1 MSIFQDLRYAVRLLL
16 KDRWFTAIAALV
28 LALGIG
34 ANNAVFTIVNAVL
47 LRSMPFPDSEQLV
60 VMLTRDLRGQQSG
73 VSLADFADWRA
84 SSRTL
89 SGMSLVFSGSFNVSD
104 EGRIPEQYPGAY
116 VSANY
121 FKMVGITP
129 ILGRDFGPDD
139 DGPGGPPVVVL
150 SDAVWQRRY
159 GGDRGVLGTLIRLNG
174 LTATVVGV
182 VPQGLGFPQQE
193 QIWLPTSQFP
203 PALRQQPRQARNYFV
218 LGRLADGVTLEQ
230 ARAEMN
236 AIGGEL
242 ARKYPESNKD
252 LAPYPDALETFVIG
266 PQLRLL
272 FWTLL
277 GAVGFVLLIACSN
290 VANLLLAR
298 AARRT
303 GEMSVRVAI
312 GASRWQV
319 VRQLLTESVL
329 LAFAAGA
336 LGLLLSIAG
345 IRWFDA
351 QTQDVGR
358 PFWMVFTMDWRT
370 FTFLFAVC
378 IVTGVL
384 FGLAPALHVS
394 RTNVNETLKEGG
406 RSGSTGIRA
415 RRWANGLIV
424 AQLALTL
431 VLLAGAGFMM
441 RSFFEM
447 YNREIGIDTSRV
459 LTMQMILPVRR
470 YPTTES
476 RTTFMAR
483 AEERLSAAPDI
494 EVVSTATNLPG
505 LGGGTRQL
513 EFAGRTDVAES
524 ERPVVTQ
531 LSVGERYFD
540 ALGAPVVR
548 GRAFAESDGQP
559 GRESA
564 IVNERLVEMYFGG
577 QSALDA
583 QIRFA
588 AAGPGQPA
596 TPWLTIV
603 GVAPNV
609 RQRVDNQSREP
620 DPIVYV
626 PHRQNPALAAG
637 MTLIAR
643 TRAGASAARAG
654 QTLRQEMRAVDPDMA
669 LFNIRTLDEVM
680 TQQRFL
686 HRIFGTM
693 FSLFAGIALV
703 LAAVGLYAVT
713 AYAVTQH
720 TREIGVRLVLG
731 AVPTQ
736 VIWLFLRRGVAQLGI
751 GLAIGVAGA
760 FGVGRLLQAQLVQT
774 SPHDPVTLMSIVAL
788 LGIVAAL
795 ACIVPARRATRVDP
809 LQALRHE

>member
-1 MSIFQDLRYAVRLLL
+1 MTFLQDLRYAIRLLL
-16 KDRWFTAIAALV
+16 KDRWFTAVAAVV

-47 LRSMPFPDSEQLV
+47 LRSMPFPNPEELV
-60 VMLTRDLRGQQSG
+60 VMLTRDTRGRQLG
-73 VSLADFADWRA
+73 VSLADFDDWR
-84 SSRTL
+84 SSTKTL
-89 SGMSLVFSGSFNVSD
+89 SGMSIVFSGSFNVAD
-104 EGRIPEQYPGAY
+104 EGRIAEQYPGAY

-121 FKMVGITP
+121 YKMIGITP
-129 ILGRDFGPDD
+129 ILGRDFAPEDD
-139 DGPGGPPVVVL
+139 VPGGPPVVML
-150 SDAVWQRRY
+150 SNAVWQQRY
-159 GGDRGVLGTLIRLNG
+159 GADPKVLGTQIRLNG
-174 LTATVVGV
+174 ITATVIGV
-182 VPQGLGFPQQE
+182 VPQGLGFPQPE
-193 QIWLPTSQFP
+193 QIWLPMSQFP

-218 LGRLADGVTLEQ
+218 IGRLANGVTLEH
-230 ARAEMN
+230 ARSELSS
-236 AIGGEL
+236 IGRAL
-242 ARKYPESNKD
+242 ASRFPDTNKD
-252 LAPYPDALETFVIG
+252 LAPYPDPIEGLVVG
-266 PQLRLL
+266 PQIRLL
-272 FWTLL
+272 FWTLM

-303 GEMSVRVAI
+303 GEMSVRVAV

-319 VRQLLTESVL
+319 IRQLLTESVL
-329 LAFAAGA
+329 LAFVAGG
-336 LGLLLSIAG
+336 LGLLLSVAG
-345 IRWFDA
+345 IRWFDS
-351 QTQDVGR
+351 QLQDVGR

-370 FTFLFAVC
+370 FGFLFLVC

-441 RSFFEM
+441 RSFYEM

-459 LTMQMILPVRR
+459 LTLQMILPVRK

-476 RTTFMAR
+476 RTRFMEQ
-483 AEERLSAAPDI
+483 AEERLSAAPGI
-494 EVVSTATNLPG
+494 EAVSTSTNLPG
-505 LGGGTRQL
+505 GGGGGRQL
-513 EFAGRTDVAES
+513 EFAGRQDVAES
-524 ERPVVTQ
+524 ERPSVTL
-531 LSVGERYFD
+531 LSVGPRYFD
-540 ALGAPVVR
+540 ALGVPIVQ
-548 GRAFAESDGQP
+548 GRAFAGSDGLP

-564 IVNERLVEMYFGG
+564 IVNKRLVEMHFKG
-577 QSALDA
+577 QNPIDA

-588 AAGPGQPA
+588 ATGPGQPA

-609 RQRVDNQSREP
+609 RQRIDNQSTEA
-620 DPIVYV
+620 DPIVYI
-626 PHRQNPALAAG
+626 PHRQNPTLTSG
-637 MTLIAR
+637 MAMIAR
-643 TRAGASAARAG
+643 TRGAAALAG
-654 QTLRQEMRAVDPDMA
+654 QTLREGMRDVDPDMA

-680 TQQRFL
+680 SRQRFL
-686 HRIFGTM
+686 HRVFGTM
-693 FSLFAGIALV
+693 FSMFAVIALI

-720 TREIGVRLVLG
+720 TREIGMRLVLG
-731 AVPTQ
+731 AAPAQ
-736 VIWLFLRRGVAQLGI
+736 VIWLFLRRGAVQLGI
-751 GLAIGVAGA
+751 GLVIGVAGA

-774 SPHDPVTLMSIVAL
+774 SPRDPVTLVSIVAL
-788 LGIVAAL
+788 LTIVATV
-795 ACIVPARRATRVDP
+795 ACIVPARRATRLDP

>member
-1 MSIFQDLRYAVRLLL
+1 MSLFHDLRYAVRLLL
-16 KDRWFTAIAALV
+16 RDRWFTAIAAVV

-47 LRSMPFPDSEQLV
+47 LRSLPFPDSEQLV
-60 VMLTRDLRGQQSG
+60 VLLTRDTRGRQSG
-73 VSLADFADWRA
+73 VSLADFDDWRS

-89 SGMSLVFSGSFNVSD
+89 SGMSLVFGGSFNVSD
-104 EGRIPEQYPGAY
+104 EGRIPERYAGSY

-121 FKMVGITP
+121 FKMIGITP
-129 ILGRDFGPDD
+129 ILGRDFGPED
-139 DGPGGPPVVVL
+139 DGPGGPPVVML
-150 SDAVWQRRY
+150 SNAVWQQRY
-159 GGDRGVLGTLIRLNG
+159 GSEPNVLGTQIRLNG
-174 LTATVVGV
+174 ITATVIGV
-182 VPQGLGFPQQE
+182 VRQGLGFPQQE
-193 QIWLPTSQFP
+193 QVWLPMSQLP
-203 PALRQQPRQARNYFV
+203 PALRQQPRQARNYF
-218 LGRLADGVTLEQ
+218 GIARLASGVTLEQ
-230 ARAEMN
+230 ARAELN
-236 AIGGEL
+236 AIGGAL
-242 ARKYPESNKD
+242 ASKYPDTNKE
-252 LAPYPDALETFVIG
+252 LAPYPDSLQGLIVG
-266 PQLRLL
+266 PQIRLL

-329 LAFAAGA
+329 LAFVAGG
-336 LGLLLSIAG
+336 LGLVLSVAG
-345 IRWFDA
+345 IRWFDSEL
-351 QTQDVGR
+351 QNVGR
-358 PFWMVFTMDWRT
+358 PWWMVFTMDWRT
-370 FTFLFAVC
+370 FAFLFGIC
-378 IVTGVL
+378 IITGVL

-447 YNREIGIDTSRV
+447 YTREIGIDTSRV
-459 LTMQMILPVRR
+459 LTMQLILPVRK

-476 RTTFMAR
+476 RTTFMER

-494 EVVSTATNLPG
+494 EAVSFATNLPG
-505 LGGGTRQL
+505 AGGGSRQI
-513 EFAGRTDVAES
+513 EFAGRPDVAEN
-524 ERPVVTQ
+524 ERPSVTL
-531 LSVGERYFD
+531 LSVGSRYFD
-540 ALGAPVVR
+540 AIGAPVLR
-548 GRAFAESDGQP
+548 GRAFNESDGLP

-564 IVNERLVEMYFGG
+564 IVNQRLVDMHFKGG
-577 QSALDA
+577 NPLDG

-588 AAGPGQPA
+588 STGPGQPA
-596 TPWLTIV
+596 SAWLTVV

-609 RQRVDNQSREP
+609 RQRTDNQSAEA
-620 DPIVYV
+620 DPIVYI
-626 PHRQNPALAAG
+626 PHRQDPTLTSG

-643 TRAGASAARAG
+643 TRAGAAGAG
-654 QTLRQEMRAVDPDMA
+654 QTLREGMRAVDPDQA
-669 LFNIRTLDEVM
+669 LFNLRTLDEVM
-680 TQQRFL
+680 GQQRFIY
-686 HRIFGTM
+686 RVFGTM
-693 FSLFAGIALV
+693 FSVFAFIALI

-720 TREIGVRLVLG
+720 TREIGLRLVLG
-731 AVPTQ
+731 AAPAQ
-736 VIWLFLRRGVAQLGI
+736 VIALFLRRGAVQLGI

-760 FGVGRLLQAQLVQT
+760 FGVGQLLRAMLVQT
-774 SPHDPVTLMSIVAL
+774 SPRDPLTLVSIVAL
-788 LGIVAAL
+788 LTIVAAI
-795 ACIVPARRATRVDP
+795 ACIIPARRATRLDP
-809 LQALRHE
+809 LHALRHE

>member
-1 MSIFQDLRYAVRLLL
+1 MTLLQDLRYAIRLLL
-16 KDRWFTAIAALV
+16 KDRWFTAIAAIV

-34 ANNAVFTIVNAVL
+34 ANSAVFTIVNAVL
-47 LRSMPFPDSEQLV
+47 LRSMPFPDPEQLV
-60 VMLTRDLRGQQSG
+60 VMLTRDIRGRQLG
-73 VSLADFADWRA
+73 VSLADFDDWRA
-84 SSRTL
+84 STRTL
-89 SGMSLVFSGSFNVSD
+89 SGMSIVFSGSFNVAD
-104 EGRIPEQYPGAY
+104 EGRIAEQYPGAY

-121 FKMVGITP
+121 YKMIGITP
-129 ILGRDFGPDD
+129 ILGRDFAPEDD
-139 DGPGGPPVVVL
+139 VPGGPPVVML
-150 SDAVWQRRY
+150 SNAVWQQRY
-159 GGDRGVLGTLIRLNG
+159 GGDPKVLGTPIRLNG
-174 LTATVVGV
+174 ITATVIGV
-182 VPQGLGFPQQE
+182 VPQGLGFPQPE
-193 QIWLPTSQFP
+193 QIWLPMSQFP

-218 LGRLADGVTLEQ
+218 LGRLANGVTLEQ
-230 ARAEMN
+230 ARTELRS
-236 AIGGEL
+236 IGGAL
-242 ARKYPESNKD
+242 ASKYPDTNQD
-252 LAPYPDALETFVIG
+252 LAPYPDPIQGLVVG
-266 PQLRLL
+266 PQIRLL
-272 FWTLL
+272 FWTLM

-329 LAFAAGA
+329 LAFVAGG
-336 LGLLLSIAG
+336 LGLLLSVAG

-351 QTQDVGR
+351 QLQDVGR
-358 PFWMVFTMDWRT
+358 PFWMVFSMDWRT
-370 FTFLFAVC
+370 FAFLFAVC
-378 IVTGVL
+378 IITGVL

-441 RSFFEM
+441 RSFYEM

-459 LTMQMILPVRR
+459 LTLQMILPVRK

-476 RTTFMAR
+476 RTRFMEQV
-483 AEERLSAAPDI
+483 EERLSAAPGI
-494 EVVSTATNLPG
+494 EAVSTSTNLPG
-505 LGGGTRQL
+505 GGGGGRQL
-513 EFAGRTDVAES
+513 EFAGRQDVAEN
-524 ERPVVTQ
+524 ERPSVTL
-531 LSVGERYFD
+531 LSVGPRYFD
-540 ALGAPVVR
+540 ALGVSVVQ
-548 GRAFAESDGQP
+548 GRAFAGSDGLP

-564 IVNERLVEMYFGG
+564 IVNKRLVEMHFKG
-577 QSALDA
+577 QNPVDA

-588 AAGPGQPA
+588 ATGPGQPA

-609 RQRVDNQSREP
+609 RQRIDNKSTEA
-620 DPIVYV
+620 DPIVYI
-626 PHRQNPALAAG
+626 PHRQNPTLTSG
-637 MTLIAR
+637 MAVIAR
-643 TRAGASAARAG
+643 TRGGAAQAG
-654 QTLRQEMRAVDPDMA
+654 QTLREGMRDVDPDMA

-680 TQQRFL
+680 SRQRFL
-686 HRIFGTM
+686 HRVFGTM
-693 FSLFAGIALV
+693 FSVFAGIALI

-720 TREIGVRLVLG
+720 TREIGVRVVLG
-731 AVPTQ
+731 AAPSQ
-736 VIWLFLRRGVAQLGI
+736 VIALFLRRGAVQLGI
-751 GLAIGVAGA
+751 GLVIGVAGA

-774 SPHDPVTLMSIVAL
+774 SPRDPVTLVSIVVL
-788 LGIVAAL
+788 LTIVAAV
-795 ACIVPARRATRVDP
+795 ACIVPARRATRLDP

>member
-1 MSIFQDLRYAVRLLL
+1 MTFVQDLRYAVRLLL
-16 KDRWFTAIAALV
+16 KDRWFTAIAAIV
-28 LALGIG
+28 LALGLG

-47 LRSMPFPDSEQLV
+47 LRSMPFPNSEQLM
-60 VMLTRDLRGQQSG
+60 VMLTRDTRGRQFG
-73 VSLADFADWRA
+73 VSVADFEDWR
-84 SSRTL
+84 SSARSL
-89 SGMSLVFSGSFNVSD
+89 SGMSLIFSGSFNVAD
-104 EGRIPEQYPGAY
+104 EGRIAEQYPGAY

-129 ILGRDFGPDD
+129 ILGRDFGPGD
-139 DGPGGPPVVVL
+139 DGPGGPPVVML
-150 SDAVWQRRY
+150 SNAVWQQRY
-159 GGDRGVLGTLIRLNG
+159 GGDPGVLGTPIRLNG
-174 LTATVVGV
+174 ITATVVGV

-193 QIWLPTSQFP
+193 QIWVPTSQFP

-242 ARKYPESNKD
+242 ARKYPDSNKE
-252 LAPYPDALETFVIG
+252 LAPYPDPLEGMVVGQQI
-266 PQLRLL
+266 RLL
-272 FWTLL
+272 FWLL
-277 GAVGFVLLIACSN
+277 MGAVGFVLLIACSN

-329 LAFAAGA
+329 LALVAGA
-336 LGLLLSIAG
+336 LGLLLSVAG

-351 QTQDVGR
+351 ETQNVGR
-358 PFWMVFTMDWRT
+358 PFWMVFSMDWRT
-370 FTFLFAVC
+370 FGFLLAVC

-447 YNREIGIDTSRV
+447 YNREIGIDTSQV
-459 LTMQMILPVRR
+459 LTMQMILPVRK

-476 RTTFMAR
+476 RTAFMAQ
-483 AEERLSAAPDI
+483 AEERLSAVPDI
-494 EVVSTATNLPG
+494 EAVSTATSLPG
-505 LGGGTRQL
+505 AGGASRQL
-513 EFAGRTDVAES
+513 EFAGRPDVAES
-524 ERPVVTQ
+524 ERPVVTL
-531 LSVGERYFD
+531 LSVGSRYFD
-540 ALGAPVVR
+540 AIGVR
-548 GRAFAESDGQP
+548 LLQGRAFAESDGQP
-559 GRESA
+559 GRESV
-564 IVNERLVEMYFGG
+564 IVNQRLADMYFKG
-577 QSALDA
+577 QNPIDA

-588 AAGPGQPA
+588 AGAPGQPA
-596 TPWLTIV
+596 TPWLTVI
-603 GVAPNV
+603 GIAPNV

-620 DPIVYV
+620 DPIVYI
-626 PHRQNPALAAG
+626 PHLQNPALTAG
-637 MTLIAR
+637 MGLIAR
-643 TRAGASAARAG
+643 TRAGAAG
-654 QTLRQEMRAVDPDMA
+654 AGHALREGMRAVDPDMA
-669 LFNIRTLDEVM
+669 IFNIRTLDEVM
-680 TQQRFL
+680 AQQRFM
-686 HRIFGTM
+686 HRVFGTM
-693 FSLFAGIALV
+693 FTLFAGIALI

-720 TREIGVRLVLG
+720 TREIGVRVVLG
-731 AVPTQ
+731 AAPAQ
-736 VIWLFLRRGVAQLGI
+736 VIWLFLRRGAVQLGI
-751 GLAIGVAGA
+751 GVAIGVAGA
-760 FGVGRLLQAQLVQT
+760 FAVGRLLQALLVQT
-774 SPHDPVTLMSIVAL
+774 SPRDPVTLVAIVLLLSIVAA
-788 LGIVAAL
+788 V
-795 ACIVPARRATRVDP
+795 ACIVPARRATRLDP
-809 LQALRHE
+809 LSALRHE